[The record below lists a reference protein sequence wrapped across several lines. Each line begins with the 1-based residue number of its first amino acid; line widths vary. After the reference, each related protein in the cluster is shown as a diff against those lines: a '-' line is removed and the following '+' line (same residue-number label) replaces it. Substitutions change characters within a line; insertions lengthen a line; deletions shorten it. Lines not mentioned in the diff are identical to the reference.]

1 MLAPQFEGID
11 SLVLSLLYGS
21 ALASVHDG
29 WKNHSFD
36 YTDLCWQ
43 SDVSPFGLAE
53 LFFQGA
59 SVFLKN
65 PPANTGDMID
75 MGYDLK
81 VGKISWRRA
90 WQPPEHPFLEKPMDR
105 GAWGLQSMG

>member
-1 MLAPQFEGID
+1 M
-11 SLVLSLLYGS
+11 V
-21 ALASVHDG
+21 
-29 WKNHSFD
+29 
-36 YTDLCWQ
+36 
-43 SDVSPFGLAE
+43 
-53 LFFQGA
+53 
-59 SVFLKN
+59 KN

-81 VGKISWRRA
+81 FGKISWRRA